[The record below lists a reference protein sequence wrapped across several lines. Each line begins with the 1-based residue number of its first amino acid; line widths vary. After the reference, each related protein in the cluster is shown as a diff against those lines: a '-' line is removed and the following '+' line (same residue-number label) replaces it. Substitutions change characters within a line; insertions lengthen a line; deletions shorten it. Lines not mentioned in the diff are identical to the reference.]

1 MGELKDQQVLKQDKV
16 KRMQYKWQK
25 ISLENKKI
33 LPKKK
38 EVRL

>member
-16 KRMQYKWQK
+16 RRMQYKQQK

-33 LPKKK
+33 LPEKK